1 MLADHPRLPTH
12 NPKATVLS
20 ISDWNSLESTVTKI
34 IVDNGVSEPGLTELD
49 LTRFSQLKL
58 LKVGRF
64 SLPFV
69 NELRLIGLKRLKSVV
84 IREGCFT
91 KEKGY
96 RSDPNRH
103 FYLKKCPK
111 LKSLK
116 IGHHSFS
123 DYKVCEIENV
133 NGLEMIEIGDHSFYY
148 SSLELKSVYII
159 SQ

>member
-1 MLADHPRLPTH
+1 MT
-12 NPKATVLS
+12 
-20 ISDWNSLESTVTKI
+20 EI

-103 FYLKKCPK
+103 FYLKNCPK

-116 IGHHSFS
+116 MGDYSFS
-123 DYKVCEIENV
+123 DYSVCEIENMDA
-133 NGLEMIEIGDHSFYY
+133 LEVIEMGELHGGGDNFYY
-148 SSLELKSVYII
+148 ASLGLKSII
-159 SQ
+159 DRNE

>member
-1 MLADHPRLPTH
+1 M
-12 NPKATVLS
+12 LS

-103 FYLKKCPK
+103 FYLKNCPK

-116 IGHHSFS
+116 MGDYSFS
-123 DYKVCEIENV
+123 DYSVCEIENMDA
-133 NGLEMIEIGDHSFYY
+133 LEVIEMGELHGGGDNFYY
-148 SSLELKSVYII
+148 ASLGLKSII
-159 SQ
+159 DRNE

>member
-1 MLADHPRLPTH
+1 M
-12 NPKATVLS
+12 
-20 ISDWNSLESTVTKI
+20 TKI

-103 FYLKKCPK
+103 FYLKNCPK

-116 IGHHSFS
+116 MGDYSFS
-123 DYKVCEIENV
+123 DYSVCEIENMDA
-133 NGLEMIEIGDHSFYY
+133 LEVIEMGELHGGGDNFYY
-148 SSLELKSVYII
+148 ASLGLKSII
-159 SQ
+159 DRNE

>member
-1 MLADHPRLPTH
+1 M
-12 NPKATVLS
+12 LS

-34 IVDNGVSEPGLTELD
+34 IVDNGVSESGLTELD

-103 FYLKKCPK
+103 FYLKNCPK

-116 IGHHSFS
+116 MGDYSFS
-123 DYKVCEIENV
+123 DYSVCEIENMDA
-133 NGLEMIEIGDHSFYY
+133 LEVIEMGELHGGGDNFYY
-148 SSLELKSVYII
+148 ASLGLKSII
-159 SQ
+159 DRNE